1 MSLKMK
7 NHPGKIMEKRGN
19 VDTKKTQTR
28 NKLKSLFFKA
38 GGRPD
43 SKFKRIRVGLSTR
56 IVDPWPELNWETSIS
71 KTINAD
77 RKFLTLK

>member
-1 MSLKMK
+1 MST
-7 NHPGKIMEKRGN
+7 PR
-19 VDTKKTQTR
+19 
-28 NKLKSLFFKA
+28 KLKQGTNLKAFKA

-43 SKFKRIRVGLSTR
+43 SKFKRIRVGLLTR

>member
-1 MSLKMK
+1 MK

-43 SKFKRIRVGLSTR
+43 SKKNSRRFVNEVTHGLS
-56 IVDPWPELNWETSIS
+56 
-71 KTINAD
+71 
-77 RKFLTLK
+77 